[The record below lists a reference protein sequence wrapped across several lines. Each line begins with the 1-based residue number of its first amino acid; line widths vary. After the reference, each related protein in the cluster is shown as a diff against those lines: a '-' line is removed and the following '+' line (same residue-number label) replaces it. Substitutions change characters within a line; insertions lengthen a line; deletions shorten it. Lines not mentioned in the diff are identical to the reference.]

1 MSEGGTFRKRKVTF
15 GVINTNHY
23 FRFAKGS
30 LAEDGRQV
38 VAKGVLQEVGF
49 CRQRQKKCAGASREP
64 AKSRIEVVG
73 GLDESSP

>member
-1 MSEGGTFRKRKVTF
+1 MPHWRVSEGGTFRKRKVTF
-15 GVINTNHY
+15 GVINTKHY

-49 CRQRQKKCAGASREP
+49 CRQRR
-64 AKSRIEVVG
+64 KSVPELAVSQQS
-73 GLDESSP
+73 LE